1 MIVKICGITR
11 PEDARA
17 AVEAGADWIGLVFAA
32 SSPRRVDR
40 EAARAI
46 AESVRGRVTIAGV
59 FVDAPLADVNSLA
72 DDVGLDVVQLHG
84 DEPEA
89 YCAGVRRPVVKAVRI
104 RSVLPPFVHPS
115 AAWALYDALLDGA
128 HVGGGRAFDWNLLA
142 APYRPFFLA
151 GGLRPSTV
159 AAAIAASAPN
169 GVDVSSGVEL
179 RPGIKDHDAIRRFV
193 AEARRS

>member
-17 AVEAGADWIGLVFAA
+17 AADAGADWIGLVFSA
-32 SSPRRVDR
+32 SSPRCIDR
-40 EAARAI
+40 TAALAISEAVRARL
-46 AESVRGRVTIAGV
+46 TIAGV
-59 FVDAPLADVNSLA
+59 FVDAPLADVNSIA
-72 DDVGLDVVQLHG
+72 DDIGLDVVQLHG
-84 DEPEA
+84 DEPDSF
-89 YCAGVRRPVVKAVRI
+89 CAAVRRPVVKAVRI
-104 RSVLPPFVHPS
+104 RSAMPSFAHPS
-115 AAWALYDALLDGA
+115 AAWALYDTQVDGA
-128 HVGGGRAFDWNLLA
+128 GGGSGRAFDWSLLT
-142 APYRPFFLA
+142 APHRPFFLA

>member
-11 PEDARA
+11 SEDARA

-46 AESVRGRVTIAGV
+46 AESVRGHVTIVGV
-59 FVDAPLADVNSLA
+59 FVDAPLAEVNLIA

-84 DEPEA
+84 DEPDA
-89 YCAGVRRPVVKAVRI
+89 YCAAVHRPVVKAVRI
-104 RSVLPPFVHPS
+104 GSSMPPFAHPS
-115 AAWALYDALLDGA
+115 AAWVLYDTQVDGLR
-128 HVGGGRAFDWNLLA
+128 GGAGRAFDWSLLA

-159 AAAIAASAPN
+159 AAAIAASAPD

-179 RPGIKDHDAIRRFV
+179 RPGIKDHDAIRSFV
-193 AEARRS
+193 EEARRS